1 MTAFR
6 NETISRDDE
15 GAVIQS
21 VKGDWQFNK
30 GNGYEQDIA
39 RQSDDERLRRLE
51 LIRAA
56 AEGRK

>member
-6 NETISRDDE
+6 NETFSREDE
-15 GAVIQS
+15 GVVIQS

-30 GNGYEQDIA
+30 GNTFEHHIA